1 MDFNLT
7 KEQLLVRKMMADFT
21 ENEVKP
27 IAAEKMCIRDRTLCD
42 FPGEKTILG
51 LSDIVKF

>member
-7 KEQLLVRKMMADFT
+7 KEQLLVRKMIADFT

-27 IAAEKMCIRDRTLCD
+27 IAAETDRTAQ
-42 FPGEKTILG
+42 FPAENIEKLFHYGIRRRR
-51 LSDIVKF
+51 SR